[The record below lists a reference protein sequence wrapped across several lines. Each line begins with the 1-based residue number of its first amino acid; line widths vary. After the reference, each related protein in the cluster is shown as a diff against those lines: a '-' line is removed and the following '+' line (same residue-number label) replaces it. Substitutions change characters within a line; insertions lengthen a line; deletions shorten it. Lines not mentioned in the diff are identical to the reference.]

1 MSEIFTITEGL
12 QNLGALKT
20 GGQGSVY
27 KGMRMGPIYSAIKLI
42 PTPIYVEDDSD
53 KNYRNFLNE
62 VTKLQQVNIHP
73 SPNVV
78 KILSS
83 GITDSGSFP
92 YIEMEYIEG
101 PELGELLLPP
111 HQKVFTVKE
120 LLKVAEQLAAAL
132 AHCHQV
138 DVKHGDVKS
147 NNVKYNIQTAN
158 YVLLDFGL
166 AIMSEEQR
174 RTSIRHAGAIEFMA
188 PEQHE
193 GKMLLQTDIYSYGII
208 LYELLAGQ
216 VPFPLEGNGDTGRNS
231 VMIGHLEKEIPD
243 AMALRKNNLA
253 NAVQDEVLISEM
265 QVPHWLLKLIER
277 CLQKDPAERFANGM
291 ELYKAVT
298 NGLISSAPL
307 NFQSTESTFP
317 NESLNF
323 EALKGEARQ
332 KTEKLENELA
342 ILKPLAFKAGIK
354 YNEASGKYQQEDYLN
369 IPRKVF
375 LGCAAACLILIAFLS
390 YNFFKTP
397 NTVVTTAQT
406 TPYESPFITYNK
418 QYQQRLVKARED
430 SIRTAKMLSP
440 EQVKIA
446 EKARKQNGKQKKKKK
461 FLGIF

>member
-1 MSEIFTITEGL
+1 MSKIFTIAEGL

-27 KGMRMGPIYSAIKLI
+27 KGMRMGPVYSAIKLI

-101 PELGELLLPP
+101 PDLCELLLPP
-111 HQKVFTVKE
+111 HQKVFTIKE

-138 DVKHGDVKS
+138 DVKHGDIKS
-147 NNVKYNIQTAN
+147 NNVKYNVQTAN

-193 GKMLLQTDIYSYGII
+193 GKMLLQTDVYSYGII

-216 VPFPLEGNGDTGRNS
+216 VPFPLEGNGETGRNT
-231 VMIGHLEKEIPD
+231 VMVGHLEKEIPD
-243 AMALRKNNLA
+243 PMVLRKHHLE
-253 NAVQDEVLISEM
+253 NAVQNDVLIHEM
-265 QVPHWLLKLIER
+265 QVPHWLLKVIEC
-277 CLQKDPAERFANGM
+277 CLQKNPADRYANGM
-291 ELYKAVT
+291 ELHKAVT
-298 NGLISSAPL
+298 NGLLSAPQNLSSAENTLPK
-307 NFQSTESTFP
+307 
-317 NESLNF
+317 ESLYDA
-323 EALKGEARQ
+323 ALTTAVKE
-332 KTEKLENELA
+332 KNDKLEKELA
-342 ILKPLAFKAGIK
+342 ILKPLALKAGIK
-354 YNEASGKYQQEDYLN
+354 YNEVTGGYHQGNYIHA
-369 IPRKVF
+369 PRRTFV
-375 LGCAAACLILIAFLS
+375 GWAAACILLIAFLS
-390 YNFFKTP
+390 YSLGTTND
-397 NTVVTTAQT
+397 NVVISPLTTT
-406 TPYESPFITYNK
+406 YESPFEIANK
-418 QYQQRLVKARED
+418 QFQRNLIKAKED
-430 SIRTAKMLSP
+430 SIRTAKMQSSI
-440 EQVKIA
+440 Q

>member
-1 MSEIFTITEGL
+1 MSKIFTITEGL

-27 KGMRMGPIYSAIKLI
+27 KGMRMGPVYSAIKLI
-42 PTPIYVEDDSD
+42 PTPICVEDERD

-62 VTKLQQVNIHP
+62 VNKLQQVNAHP

-101 PELGELLLPP
+101 PELSELLLPP

-138 DVKHGDVKS
+138 GVKHGDIKS
-147 NNVKYNIQTAN
+147 NNVKYNMQTAN

-174 RTSIRHAGAIEFMA
+174 RTSIRHAGAVEFMA

-216 VPFPLEGNGDTGRNS
+216 VPFPLEGGGDTARNT
-231 VMIGHLEKEIPD
+231 VMIAHLEKEIPN
-243 AMALRKNNLA
+243 AMSLRKSNLE
-253 NAVQDEVLISEM
+253 NTFQDDILHAEM
-265 QVPHWLLKLIER
+265 QVPHWLIELIGR
-277 CLQKDPAERFANGM
+277 CLQKNPDERYANGM
-291 ELYKAVT
+291 ELQKAVT
-298 NGLISSAPL
+298 TGILSVPQDIRHR
-307 NFQSTESTFP
+307 ESTIP
-317 NESLNF
+317 NE
-323 EALKGEARQ
+323 ALHYAGLYGETQ
-332 KTEKLENELA
+332 KKNEKLEKELA
-342 ILKPLAFKAGIK
+342 TLKPLAFKAGIK
-354 YNEASGKYQQEDYLN
+354 YNSSTGEYHQENY
-369 IPRKVF
+369 IHAPRKAF
-375 LGCAAACLILIAFLS
+375 LGYAAACTLVVAFVVYSLT
-390 YNFFKTP
+390 KTE
-397 NTVVTTAQT
+397 NNNITASPT
-406 TPYESPFITYNK
+406 TPYRSPFEIANQ
-418 QYQQRLVKARED
+418 QYRQALQTARED
-430 SIRTAKMLSP
+430 SIRKAKMQWAQ
-440 EQVKIA
+440 QVKA
-446 EKARKQNGKQKKKKK
+446 TEKARKQNGKKKKK

>member
-1 MSEIFTITEGL
+1 MSKIFTIAEGL

-27 KGMRMGPIYSAIKLI
+27 KGMRMGPVYSAIKLI
-42 PTPIYVEDDSD
+42 PTPIYVEDESD

-62 VTKLQQVNIHP
+62 VNKLQQVNTHS

-120 LLKVAEQLAAAL
+120 TLKVAEQLAAAL

-147 NNVKYNIQTAN
+147 NNVKYNVQTAN

-216 VPFPLEGNGDTGRNS
+216 VPFPLEGGGDTARNT
-231 VMIGHLEKEIPD
+231 VIIGHIEKEIPD
-243 AMALRKNNLA
+243 AMLLRKSNLENIFQA
-253 NAVQDEVLISEM
+253 DVLEKEM
-265 QVPHWLLKLIER
+265 QVPHWLLELIGR
-277 CLQKDPAERFANGM
+277 CLQKNPLERYANGM
-291 ELYKAVT
+291 ELHQAVT
-298 NGLISSAPL
+298 VGILSAPQDFRL
-307 NFQSTESTFP
+307 TENTLP
-317 NESLNF
+317 NE
-323 EALKGEARQ
+323 ALQYAALYNDAKE
-332 KTEKLENELA
+332 KNEKLEKELA
-342 ILKPLAFKAGIK
+342 TLKPLALKAGIK
-354 YNEASGKYQQEDYLN
+354 YNKSTGGYHQENYIHASK
-369 IPRKVF
+369 KAF
-375 LGCAAACLILIAFLS
+375 LGCAAACTLLIAFLVYS
-390 YNFFKTP
+390 LATTN
-397 NTVVTTAQT
+397 NNIVTTLPT
-406 TPYESPFITYNK
+406 TPYKSPFEIANQQYK
-418 QYQQRLVKARED
+418 QGLLTAGED
-430 SIRTAKMLSP
+430 STRTAKTQSAQQL
-440 EQVKIA
+440 KA
-446 EKARKQNGKQKKKKK
+446 TEKARKQNGKKKKKK
-461 FLGIF
+461 FFGIF